1 MQLLIMSSAQHI
13 LVIIILVY
21 KSVSVIGARNVS
33 LKISPRIVN
42 PIVPN
47 DKVYPWMVYL
57 PREMTNAKGTVISG
71 CSGVIIRRSV
81 ILTAAHCICMHID
94 LVPENLESY
103 VLCKPNES
111 GKTPVNQL
119 EDGINVYYV
128 VGQKKIDEILW
139 LSSKNQDALQKT
151 QEFLKT
157 CPKAIGGFVYET
169 EVNEY
174 GRVTL
179 NNNEYGIDL
188 GMLIVKIPDDL
199 DIGTISLPT
208 DSHLQNLDEEVIHF
222 AGWGLAFK
230 FGYKKEKY
238 NPDTFEWGDQPKFT
252 EGTFENPTVYSTC
265 ITNAYSPKESRFR
278 YCDTIKVIENNGCH
292 KDKYPTWDLEFEDE
306 QICENYWAEAED
318 LLDNANVEIPGRE
331 QFMQAQ
337 RMKVGEKMC
346 YKDALFKTN
355 GWCEIATNDLGKSRF
370 HKRRWGFCSTSC
382 NIDFMKN
389 PRVVEYHEAKQ
400 TSYDTQENKIKT
412 CEWEDCPNYA
422 KCNDYLC
429 SLPLLPDTSTWMF
442 SIKRKNYWNQHWPA
456 KYSRPDKNKLVL
468 SKDKNPLSVEEN
480 QERKFVCH
488 GISGIG
494 DSGGPVWID
503 GDGNS
508 EVLVAIHS
516 ATEEIHSWRKSYKS
530 KQEPKCGSSMSVKI
544 TSNAIKWINEMGV
557 GDV

>member
-1 MQLLIMSSAQHI
+1 M
-13 LVIIILVY
+13 LVISILFY
-21 KSVSVIGARNVS
+21 KNVSVIGVGNVS
-33 LKISPRIVN
+33 FKMSPRIVN
-42 PIVPN
+42 PLIPN
-47 DKVYPWMVYL
+47 DKVYPWMAYL
-57 PREMTNAKGTVISG
+57 LREIVTTESLWLAHCT
-71 CSGVIIRRSV
+71 GVIIRRDV
-81 ILTAAHCICMHID
+81 ILTAAHCICNHID
-94 LVPENLESY
+94 LLEANEEPY
-103 VLCKPNES
+103 GLCKPNES
-111 GKTPVNQL
+111 GKKPENQL
-119 EDGINVYYV
+119 GSEINVHYII
-128 VGQKKIDEILW
+128 GHKAIDRRLLLSEDWDTEETQK
-139 LSSKNQDALQKT
+139 
-151 QEFLKT
+151 FLKT

-169 EVNEY
+169 QVNEY
-174 GRVTL
+174 GQVIM
-179 NNNEYGIDL
+179 NYGEYGIDL

-199 DIGTISLPT
+199 DIGNILLPA
-208 DSHLQNLDEEVIHF
+208 DSHLQNLDDKVIHV
-222 AGWGLAFK
+222 AGWGQPFH

-238 NPDTFEWGDQPKFT
+238 RDLIEKLIKYTQ
-252 EGTFENPTVYSTC
+252 GTFEKPTVYSTC

-292 KDKYPTWDLEFEDE
+292 TDTYPTWDLELEDQ

-318 LLDNANVEIPGRE
+318 LLDNANQEIPGRE

-346 YKDALFKTN
+346 YKDALFQTN
-355 GWCEIATNDLGKSRF
+355 GWCEIATSDLGKSRF

-400 TSYDTQENKIKT
+400 TSYDTQENKIKK
-412 CEWEDCPNYA
+412 CEWKDCANYA

-442 SIKRKNYWNQHWPA
+442 SIKRKNYAKQQWPE
-456 KYSRPDKNKLVL
+456 KYSRPDRNKLVL

-488 GISGIG
+488 GITALG

-508 EVLVAIHS
+508 EVLVAIIAS
-516 ATEEIHSWRKSYKS
+516 GGPESRGKS
-530 KQEPKCGSSMSVKI
+530 KEEPRCSSDRSSKI
-544 TSNAIKWINEMGV
+544 SSNVINWINKWT
-557 GDV
+557 

>member
-1 MQLLIMSSAQHI
+1 MNSKFKVSIVGSFAVQHASRLNKKFKCLELSFSIYFYELGI
-13 LVIIILVY
+13 LF
-21 KSVSVIGARNVS
+21 S
-33 LKISPRIVN
+33 
-42 PIVPN
+42 VPN
-47 DKVYPWMVYL
+47 KHADALINFEENVQGNSSMY
-57 PREMTNAKGTVISG
+57 
-71 CSGVIIRRSV
+71 
-81 ILTAAHCICMHID
+81 ID
-94 LVPENLESY
+94 LVPENLDSY

-111 GKTPVNQL
+111 GKKPENQL
-119 EDGINVYYV
+119 GSEINVHYII
-128 VGQKKIDEILW
+128 GHKAIDRRLLLSEDWDTEETQK
-139 LSSKNQDALQKT
+139 
-151 QEFLKT
+151 FLKT

-179 NNNEYGIDL
+179 NNDEYGIDL

-208 DSHLQNLDEEVIHF
+208 DSHLQNLDEKVIHV
-222 AGWGLAFK
+222 AGWGQPFK

-238 NPDTFEWGDQPKFT
+238 NPDTFELPKFI

-292 KDKYPTWDLEFEDE
+292 TDKYPTWDLELEDE

-355 GWCEIATNDLGKSRF
+355 GWCEIATSDLEKSLF
-370 HKRRWGFCSTSC
+370 YTRRWGFCSTSC

-400 TSYDTQENKIKT
+400 TSYDTQENKIKK
-412 CEWEDCPNYA
+412 CEWKDCANYA

-442 SIKRKNYWNQHWPA
+442 SIERKNY
-456 KYSRPDKNKLVL
+456 RNKLVL
-468 SKDKNPLSVEEN
+468 SKDENPLSDDKVEH
-480 QERKFVCH
+480 KFVCH
-488 GISGIG
+488 GISGLG

-516 ATEEIHSWRKSYKS
+516 GSDLQGWGKTYKS
-530 KQEPKCGSSMSVKI
+530 KKEPRCSSSMSAKI
-544 TSNAIKWINEMGV
+544 SSNVIKWIKEMGV
-557 GDV
+557 GDVSGKDTM

>member
-1 MQLLIMSSAQHI
+1 M
-13 LVIIILVY
+13 LVISILFY
-21 KSVSVIGARNVS
+21 KNVSVIGVGNVS
-33 LKISPRIVN
+33 FKMSPRIVN
-42 PIVPN
+42 PLIPN
-47 DKVYPWMVYL
+47 DKVYPWMAYL
-57 PREMTNAKGTVISG
+57 LREIVTTESLWLAHCT
-71 CSGVIIRRSV
+71 GVIIRRDV
-81 ILTAAHCICMHID
+81 ILTAAHCICNHID
-94 LVPENLESY
+94 LLDANEEPY
-103 VLCKPNES
+103 GLCKPNES
-111 GKTPVNQL
+111 GKKPENQL
-119 EDGINVYYV
+119 GSEINVHYII
-128 VGQKKIDEILW
+128 GHKAIDRRLL
-139 LSSKNQDALQKT
+139 LSEDWDTEET
-151 QEFLKT
+151 QAFLKT

-174 GRVTL
+174 GQVIM
-179 NNNEYGIDL
+179 NYGEYGIDL

-199 DIGTISLPT
+199 DIGNILLPA
-208 DSHLQNLDEEVIHF
+208 DSHLQNLDDKVIHV
-222 AGWGLAFK
+222 AGWGQPFH

-238 NPDTFEWGDQPKFT
+238 RDLIEKLIKYTQ
-252 EGTFENPTVYSTC
+252 GTFEKPTVYSTC

-292 KDKYPTWDLEFEDE
+292 TDTYPTWDLELEDQ

-318 LLDNANVEIPGRE
+318 LLDNANQEIPGRE

-346 YKDALFKTN
+346 YKDALFQTN
-355 GWCEIATNDLGKSRF
+355 GWCEIATSDLGKSRF
-370 HKRRWGFCSTSC
+370 HKRRWGFCSPSC

-389 PRVVEYHEAKQ
+389 PLVQEYHEAKK
-400 TSYDTQENKIKT
+400 TSYDTQENKMKK
-412 CEWEDCPNYA
+412 CEWEDCANYA

-442 SIKRKNYWNQHWPA
+442 SIKRKNYAKQQWPD
-456 KYSRPDKNKLVL
+456 KYSRPDRNKLVL

-488 GISGIG
+488 GITALG

-508 EVLVAIHS
+508 EVLVAIT
-516 ATEEIHSWRKSYKS
+516 ATSVPPESRGKTKGSEE
-530 KQEPKCGSSMSVKI
+530 EPKCFSSKFAKI
-544 TSNAIKWINEMGV
+544 TSNVIKWINEMGV

>member
-1 MQLLIMSSAQHI
+1 MQMQLLIMSSAQHI

-47 DKVYPWMVYL
+47 DKVYPWMAYL
-57 PREMTNAKGTVISG
+57 IREMTNAKGTTISS

-81 ILTAAHCICMHID
+81 ILTAAHCICMYID
-94 LVPENLESY
+94 LVPENLDSY

-111 GKTPVNQL
+111 GEKPVNQL
-119 EDGINVYYV
+119 ESGINVYYI
-128 VGQKKIDEILW
+128 VGQKKIDQILW

-208 DSHLQNLDEEVIHF
+208 DSHLQNLDEKVIHV
-222 AGWGLAFK
+222 AGWGQPFK

-238 NPDTFEWGDQPKFT
+238 NPDTFELPKFI

-292 KDKYPTWDLEFEDE
+292 TDKYPTWDLELEDE

-355 GWCEIATNDLGKSRF
+355 GWCEIATSDLGKSRF

-400 TSYDTQENKIKT
+400 TSYDTQENKIKK
-412 CEWEDCPNYA
+412 CEWEDCANYA

-442 SIKRKNYWNQHWPA
+442 SIKKKNYAKQHWPD
-456 KYSRPDKNKLVL
+456 KYSRPDRNKLVL

-516 ATEEIHSWRKSYKS
+516 ATQELHSWRKTYKS
-530 KQEPKCGSSMSVKI
+530 KLEPKCGSSMSAKI
-544 TSNAIKWINEMGV
+544 TSNVIKWINEMGV